1 MFVRAMT
8 RHCPWCG
15 HGRLFPRWF
24 KPVRRCPNCGLVIE
38 RGEGAMLGSM
48 SINMGVTMVV
58 LIGYLVVWLGIDMPN
73 VQMAKALVSAAA
85 VGVAFPILFFPFAKL
100 IWAAIDVMFHGYDP
114 NYVDPD
120 EARRLRRG
128 E

>member
-1 MFVRAMT
+1 MMLRAMT

-15 HGRLFPRWF
+15 NGKLFPRWF
-24 KPVRRCPNCGLVIE
+24 KPVRKCPRCGLVIE

-58 LIGYLVVWLGIDMPN
+58 LIAYLVVWLAFDMPN
-73 VQMAKALVSAAA
+73 VQMAKALISAAA
-85 VGVAFPILFFPFAKL
+85 VGIAVPILFFPFAKL
-100 IWAAIDVMFHGYDP
+100 IWASIDLWIHDFDV

-120 EARRLRRG
+120 EARRLHRG

>member
-1 MFVRAMT
+1 
-8 RHCPWCG
+8 
-15 HGRLFPRWF
+15 
-24 KPVRRCPNCGLVIE
+24 VIE